1 MTASFVWVNFSVTRC
16 SNFAPFGWFSETL
29 GHFFLHNSLLL
40 GASLTKF
47 FFTGG
52 DFFYELNHCWA
63 LFCWQ
68 LGSFSHWTK
77 FLPTFLQVSWL
88 PDNCKR
94 FYESEKQKEINRF
107 FNLTQSLNRG
117 FLPTFPTLGWRFN
130 SWPEDA
136 IKSNQHCY
144 VEGNVA
150 FKVVAKNALKFS
162 GLYDPLC

>member
-16 SNFAPFGWFSETL
+16 SKFAPFGWFSETL

-40 GASLTKF
+40 GAFLTKLL
-47 FFTGG
+47 FTGG
-52 DFFYELNHCWA
+52 DYFLELIHYWGLFCVGNRA
-63 LFCWQ
+63 LFHTG
-68 LGSFSHWTK
+68 LNF
-77 FLPTFLQVSWL
+77 FQVSWL

-117 FLPTFPTLGWRFN
+117 FLPTFPTLGWRFH

-136 IKSNQHCY
+136 IKSEQPALQHRRHC
-144 VEGNVA
+144 GI
-150 FKVVAKNALKFS
+150 
-162 GLYDPLC
+162 